1 MPKVVEVGPLT
12 FPSKKAAEDHYRAI
26 RDAHKD
32 GGMIPE
38 PHATQLHWLLD
49 RHPEAAEK
57 RGAGVAGF
65 RVRKAMGGTECF
77 WVIRVDGTTTDISF
91 RYCIDGKPPTAMKE
105 MLQAMRAEVE
115 ESVRAFRRQFF
126 LDHGGGDGRVNCAIS
141 GVPILPAEC
150 DVDHVP
156 PKTFHALA
164 TAFLTERGIVPDR
177 HHVTAP
183 ADNQYVPRLVDLA
196 LAADWRAYHDARAVL
211 RILEKGVHL
220 RQGAA
225 AKGRGLEQKPGA

>member
-1 MPKVVEVGPLT
+1 MPKAIEVGPLT
-12 FPSKKAAEDHYRAI
+12 FPSKKAALDHYRAI
-26 RDAHKD
+26 LNDHRH
-32 GGMIPE
+32 GGMIAE
-38 PHATQLHWLLD
+38 PHAAQLHWLLD

-65 RVRKAMGGTECF
+65 RVGKAMGGTDCF
-77 WVIRVDGTTTDISF
+77 WVIRVDGTTTDFSF
-91 RYCIDGKPPTAMKE
+91 PTCVDGKRPAAAKE

-115 ESVRAFRRQFF
+115 ESVMAFRRQFF
-126 LDHGGGDGRVNCAIS
+126 QEHGDRDGRVPCAIS

-156 PKTFHALA
+156 PTTFHSLA

-211 RILEKGVHL
+211 RILEKSVHRGHGVL
-220 RQGAA
+220 AR
-225 AKGRGLEQKPGA
+225 